1 MATDSGSQAQAPEE
15 NSGEQRG
22 EKAPRSGFARVI
34 REFAIII
41 VGALIA
47 TTLLR
52 MFLLQVFVIPSGS
65 MEQTLLPQDRVLVQK
80 VIPYRRGDVVVFTDD
95 NEWMGYASQEALPPA
110 EEALVF
116 VGLMPDPRSHNLIK
130 RLIGMPGDH
139 VVCCDAQGRVSVN
152 GRALDEGSYLYR
164 DEDGKPIQPSEYTFD
179 VVVPA
184 DRVFLLGDHRNDS
197 ADSRCHLKEEADGVQ
212 GAPAF
217 VRTSSVV
224 GTAAAIVLPFDR
236 IRGLSRPAT
245 FENVPAATGAAPA
258 QPIVRGDAPAC

>member
-1 MATDSGSQAQAPEE
+1 VATDSGSQAQAPEE

-22 EKAPRSGFARVI
+22 EKAPRSGFAGVI

-110 EEALVF
+110 E
-116 VGLMPDPRSHNLIK
+116 
-130 RLIGMPGDH
+130 
-139 VVCCDAQGRVSVN
+139 DAQGRVSVN